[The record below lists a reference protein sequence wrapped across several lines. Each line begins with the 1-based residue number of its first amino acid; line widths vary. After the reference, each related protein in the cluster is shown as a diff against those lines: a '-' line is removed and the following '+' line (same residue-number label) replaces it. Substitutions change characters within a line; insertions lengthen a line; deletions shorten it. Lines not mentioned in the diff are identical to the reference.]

1 MPLFKVTMFGAATG
15 DQVNAVALVE
25 AETIEDA
32 HGLGVKR
39 IREAHPEADPA
50 LYDLTLAHEILWRHP
65 TE

>member
-1 MPLFKVTMFGAATG
+1 MRRDEMESLASRLKTCRKARGFSQQEV
-15 DQVNAVALVE
+15 
-25 AETIEDA
+25 A